1 MSTEPAMLRTA
12 VRHILLLIPLLCCTL
27 LADGQVLD
35 SAAEARI
42 KDTVDRYY
50 RLHPR
55 RHPSHRPSEF
65 RVMPLFGAMYTQ
77 ETEFL
82 AMGGFMGSGRTSEDT
97 LAPPSTVGA
106 VLMISTNLSAA
117 GAITGAWVSRRGD
130 FLIQYSAAYIYGPR
144 YFWGLGYEAASLD
157 GNRGRMVSH
166 RARAR
171 ADLLY
176 RRGSLLKAGGFVSYA
191 YLGVLELTSSFPM
204 EGEPMET
211 HYAGVGARLDLDTRD
226 SSSEPSR
233 GILITAEESV
243 HFNLR
248 GGRPFF
254 RTEVT
259 ADFYL
264 PLWEGGVLALDLYGQ
279 LNSRAAPWTVWPDA
293 GGDIRL
299 RGYYR
304 GRYRDR
310 NLLSAQMELRQR
322 VYGPHGLA
330 VWGGAGNVFPSF
342 RELDIKNT
350 LPTYGAGYRFS
361 FLGLVL
367 RLDAGFGLRGQWAVT
382 AGVSHS
388 F

>member
-1 MSTEPAMLRTA
+1 MLRTA
-12 VRHILLLIPLLCCTL
+12 VRHILLLIPLLFCTFP
-27 LADGQVLD
+27 ADGQVLD
-35 SAAEARI
+35 SAAEARV

-55 RHPSHRPSEF
+55 RHPSFRSPEF

-117 GAITGAWVSRRGD
+117 GAVTGAWISRKGN

-144 YFWGLGYEAASLD
+144 YFWGLGYEAASRD
-157 GNRGRMVSH
+157 SNRGRIVSH
-166 RARAR
+166 RADAR
-171 ADLLY
+171 ADLMY
-176 RRGSLLKAGGFVSYA
+176 RRGNLLKAGGFVSYA
-191 YLGVLELTSSFPM
+191 YSGVSELSTSYPM
-204 EGEPMET
+204 DGEPMET
-211 HYAGVGARLDLDTRD
+211 HYVGLGLRFDLDTRD
-226 SSSEPSR
+226 NGSEPSR

-243 HFNLR
+243 HFPLQ
-248 GGRPFF
+248 GGRPFA

-264 PLWEGGVLALDLYGQ
+264 PLWEGGVLAMDLYGQ
-279 LNSRAAPWTVWPDA
+279 VNSRTAPWTVWPDA

-299 RGYYR
+299 RGYYK

-310 NLLSAQMELRQR
+310 NLLSAQVELRQKI
-322 VYGPHGLA
+322 YGPHGAA

-342 RELDIKNT
+342 RELNIKNT
-350 LPTYGAGYRFS
+350 LPTYGAGYRLS
-361 FLGLVL
+361 LLGLVL
-367 RLDAGFGLRGQWAVT
+367 RLDAGFGLRGQWAVI

>member
-1 MSTEPAMLRTA
+1 MLRTA
-12 VRHILLLIPLLCCTL
+12 VRHILLLIPLLFCTFP
-27 LADGQVLD
+27 ADSQVLY
-35 SAAEARI
+35 SAAEARV

-55 RHPSHRPSEF
+55 RHPSFRSPEF

-117 GAITGAWVSRRGD
+117 GAVTGAWISRKGN
-130 FLIQYSAAYIYGPR
+130 FLIHYSAAYIYGPR
-144 YFWGLGYEAASLD
+144 YFWGLGYEAASRD
-157 GNRGRMVSH
+157 SNRGRIVSH
-166 RARAR
+166 RADAR
-171 ADLLY
+171 ADLMY
-176 RRGSLLKAGGFVSYA
+176 RRGNLLKAGGFVSYA
-191 YLGVLELTSSFPM
+191 YSGVSELSTSYPM
-204 EGEPMET
+204 DGEPMET
-211 HYAGVGARLDLDTRD
+211 HYVGLGLRFDLDTRD
-226 SSSEPSR
+226 NGSEPSR

-243 HFNLR
+243 HFPLQ
-248 GGRPFF
+248 GSRPFA

-264 PLWEGGVLALDLYGQ
+264 PLWEGGVLAMDLYGQ
-279 LNSRAAPWTVWPDA
+279 VNSRTAPWTVWPDA

-299 RGYYR
+299 RGYYK

-310 NLLSAQMELRQR
+310 NLLSAQVELRQR
-322 VYGPHGLA
+322 IHGSHGA
-330 VWGGAGNVFPSF
+330 VVWGGAGNVFPSF
-342 RELDIKNT
+342 KDFEIKNT

>member
-1 MSTEPAMLRTA
+1 MLRTA
-12 VRHILLLIPLLCCTL
+12 VRHILLLIPLLFCTFP
-27 LADGQVLD
+27 ADSQVLD
-35 SAAEARI
+35 SAAEARV

-55 RHPSHRPSEF
+55 RHPSFRSPEF

-117 GAITGAWVSRRGD
+117 GAVTGAWISRKGN

-144 YFWGLGYEAASLD
+144 YFWGLGYEAASRD
-157 GNRGRMVSH
+157 SNRGRIVSH
-166 RARAR
+166 RADAR
-171 ADLLY
+171 ADLMY
-176 RRGSLLKAGGFVSYA
+176 RRGNLLKAGGFVSYA
-191 YLGVLELTSSFPM
+191 YSGVSELSTSYPM
-204 EGEPMET
+204 DGEPMET
-211 HYAGVGARLDLDTRD
+211 HYVGLGLRFDLDTRD
-226 SSSEPSR
+226 NGSEPSR

-243 HFNLR
+243 HFPLQ
-248 GGRPFF
+248 GGRPFA

-264 PLWEGGVLALDLYGQ
+264 PLWEGGVLAMDLYGQ
-279 LNSRAAPWTVWPDA
+279 VNSRTAPWTVWPDA

-299 RGYYR
+299 RGYYKR
-304 GRYRDR
+304 RYRDR
-310 NLLSAQMELRQR
+310 NLLSAQVELRQKI
-322 VYGPHGLA
+322 YGPHGAA

-342 RELDIKNT
+342 QELNIKNT
-350 LPTYGAGYRFS
+350 LPTYGAGYRLS
-361 FLGLVL
+361 LLGLVL
-367 RLDAGFGLRGQWAVT
+367 RLDAGFGLRGQWAVI

>member
-55 RHPSHRPSEF
+55 RHPSHRPSDF
-65 RVMPLFGAMYTQ
+65 KVMPLFGAMYTQ

-106 VLMISTNLSAA
+106 VLMISTKLSAA

-130 FLIQYSAAYIYGPR
+130 FLVQYSAAYIYGPR
-144 YFWGLGYEAASLD
+144 YFWGLGYEVASLD

-204 EGEPMET
+204 EG
-211 HYAGVGARLDLDTRD
+211 
-226 SSSEPSR
+226 
-233 GILITAEESV
+233 
-243 HFNLR
+243 
-248 GGRPFF
+248 
-254 RTEVT
+254 
-259 ADFYL
+259 
-264 PLWEGGVLALDLYGQ
+264 
-279 LNSRAAPWTVWPDA
+279 
-293 GGDIRL
+293 
-299 RGYYR
+299 
-304 GRYRDR
+304 
-310 NLLSAQMELRQR
+310 
-322 VYGPHGLA
+322 
-330 VWGGAGNVFPSF
+330 
-342 RELDIKNT
+342 
-350 LPTYGAGYRFS
+350 
-361 FLGLVL
+361 
-367 RLDAGFGLRGQWAVT
+367 
-382 AGVSHS
+382 
-388 F
+388 